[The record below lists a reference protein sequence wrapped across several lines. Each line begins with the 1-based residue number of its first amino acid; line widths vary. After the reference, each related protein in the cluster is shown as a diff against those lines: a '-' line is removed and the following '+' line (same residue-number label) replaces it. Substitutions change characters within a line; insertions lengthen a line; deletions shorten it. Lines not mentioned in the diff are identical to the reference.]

1 MRAVHSLP
9 IFSAKPSALSAPRRF
24 DFAKRQTTSRKK
36 KQILKPIKTW
46 SGTLHRRP
54 GARCSSYLMRP
65 LLHPLPNNQSL
76 FPSAKS
82 SARSAPRRFDFAK
95 RQKKLDQMRSLH
107 FLPQGI
113 SFARTFWKKVPAYE
127 SASSFSYT
135 SMFNVGCSMFDVH
148 LLLRTLAVNLSSRN
162 RRCGPHRPTGKRD
175 KTSRSKIQEKKPD
188 LHLSLRCSPHNP

>member
-1 MRAVHSLP
+1 M
-9 IFSAKPSALSAPRRF
+9 
-24 DFAKRQTTSRKK
+24 
-36 KQILKPIKTW
+36 
-46 SGTLHRRP
+46 
-54 GARCSSYLMRP
+54 MRP

-76 FPSAKS
+76 FPSAKF

-148 LLLRTLAVNLSSRN
+148 LLLGALAVN
-162 RRCGPHRPTGKRD
+162 HF
-175 KTSRSKIQEKKPD
+175 
-188 LHLSLRCSPHNP
+188 